1 MIDIESCFGQAQ
13 RFELFTGNKSR
24 NLFQHVKQLVRR
36 GQSMKVEALKQRLN
50 RNRPMTSVTIRMPE
64 DVVEDLK
71 KVAPLLGFS
80 GYQPLIRAYIGQGLR
95 VDLERFESETVTALV
110 ASLKRRGVSDAVID
124 EALNEVLRAES
135 C

>member
-1 MIDIESCFGQAQ
+1 MKIES
-13 RFELFTGNKSR
+13 
-24 NLFQHVKQLVRR
+24 
-36 GQSMKVEALKQRLN
+36 LKQRLD

-80 GYQPLIRAYIGQGLR
+80 GYQPLIRAYIGQCLR
-95 VDLERFESETVTALV
+95 VDLERFESETVMALV
-110 ASLKRRGVSDAVID
+110 ASLKRRGVSDTVID
-124 EALNEVLRAES
+124 EALSEVVHAEF

>member
-1 MIDIESCFGQAQ
+1 
-13 RFELFTGNKSR
+13 
-24 NLFQHVKQLVRR
+24 
-36 GQSMKVEALKQRLN
+36 MKVEALKQRLN

-95 VDLERFESETVTALV
+95 LDLERFETQTVTALV